1 MMTEE
6 DSKLTDNTR
15 KWVNKSDLERC
26 QMESLITKNQLVIDK
41 IVLVVHFRL
50 AMWIQTLVVLQVL
63 GFRLLN
69 EWGQD
74 GGDGGH
80 VEEDQV
86 RVTVGDVDLVILVDN
101 RIRVQDNLVLWS
113 AEQREIQLRS
123 CDVQY
128 LMDGTKKNI
137 LTERVF
143 CVV

>member
-1 MMTEE
+1 MMIEE
-6 DSKLTDNTR
+6 ERRLTDNTR

-50 AMWIQTLVVLQVL
+50 AMWIQTLVVQVL
-63 GFRLLN
+63 GFRLLDKR
-69 EWGQD
+69 GQD

-86 RVTVGDVDLVILVDN
+86 RVAVGDVDTVILVDN
-101 RIRVQDNLVLWS
+101 RVRVQDNLVLWS
-113 AEQREIQLRS
+113 AEQKEIQLRS

>member
-1 MMTEE
+1 MMIEE
-6 DSKLTDNTR
+6 EGKLTDNTR

-50 AMWIQTLVVLQVL
+50 AMWIQTLVVQVL
-63 GFRLLN
+63 GFRLLDKR
-69 EWGQD
+69 GQD

-86 RVTVGDVDLVILVDN
+86 RVAVGDVDLVILVDN

-113 AEQREIQLRS
+113 AEQKEIQLRS

-128 LMDGTKKNI
+128 LMDGAKRNI

>member
-1 MMTEE
+1 MMIEE
-6 DSKLTDNTR
+6 ESKMTANTR

-50 AMWIQTLVVLQVL
+50 AMWIQTLVVQVL
-63 GFRLLN
+63 GFRLLDKRR
-69 EWGQD
+69 QD

-86 RVTVGDVDLVILVDN
+86 RVTVGDVDTVILVDN
-101 RIRVQDNLVLWS
+101 MVRVQDNLVFWS

-128 LMDGTKKNI
+128 LMDGAKRI
-137 LTERVF
+137 F
-143 CVV
+143 

>member
-1 MMTEE
+1 MIEE
-6 DSKLTDNTR
+6 ESKLTDNTR

-63 GFRLLN
+63 GFRLLDKRR
-69 EWGQD
+69 QD

-86 RVTVGDVDLVILVDN
+86 RVAVGDVDTVIPVDN
-101 RIRVQDNLVLWS
+101 RVRVQENLVLWS
-113 AEQREIQLRS
+113 AEQKEIQLRS

>member
-1 MMTEE
+1 MMIEE
-6 DSKLTDNTR
+6 ERRLTDITR

-50 AMWIQTLVVLQVL
+50 AMWIQTLVVQVL
-63 GFRLLN
+63 GFRLLDKR
-69 EWGQD
+69 GQD

-86 RVTVGDVDLVILVDN
+86 RVAVGDVDLVILVDN
-101 RIRVQDNLVLWS
+101 RVRVKDNLVLWS

-128 LMDGTKKNI
+128 LMDGTKRNI